1 MKRLLLC
8 IYLGLLL
15 LATGGVK
22 AQSGVFNPADP
33 DVVFTST
40 NQPAQPAWNS
50 IAKWGHTN
58 RLNWNPYSYGYRC
71 YWFNGVPFRVKFP
84 ASYQHGVSD
93 GKKYPMLI
101 FLHGLGERGTVYDN
115 EYQLRHGGQQHAQR
129 VNDGSFD
136 GFLLYPQNTDGFFSN
151 GAFDIIARFADS
163 MAKYIK
169 LDINRIVVSGL
180 SSGGQGSWG
189 FLAYNPK
196 LFAAAMPISA
206 ASLGYIS
213 PMNSH
218 ITVPIWIANG
228 GLDPAPAPYTV
239 TEVIT
244 AYKDRGGN
252 IRQFFYPNGGHGIW
266 GNFWNEPDYFPGL
279 SSFHKANPHVFF
291 GRTEFC
297 PGDPV
302 SVRMGLQAGFAAYEW
317 RKDGVTIPGA
327 TGNEYTTT
335 TFGTYQARFKRTA
348 TSDWTEWSPKPVVV
362 QIKAATITPPIT
374 ISGLRSKVL
383 PAPDGST
390 TVPLSVPDNY
400 VSYEWRRVSDNAL
413 VGNTPEINVGPGSY
427 RVKVNEEFGCT
438 SSFSPDFVVLNASGP
453 NTPDGATNASALP
466 LSNTALQL
474 NWSDNPSPV
483 NNETGFE
490 IYRSTTSGGPYSL
503 ITITAA
509 DVLTYTDQNLP
520 PATKYYY
527 LVRSIN
533 NNGAGPNSPE
543 FSGTTLS
550 DNQLPTAPG
559 NLYVSNTSRSSVSLR
574 WTASTDDVGIAKYD
588 VFINGNKAYSTSSTE
603 FTVNGLVTG
612 NTYAFTVKARD
623 IAGNL
628 SPASNQVSAVVR
640 LNGLYYR
647 YYEGNWTTLPDFNTL
662 TMVKNGLSATPDLA
676 VRNREDNFALIWEG
690 SIRITQAGTYFFRT
704 NSDDGSKLYLG
715 TLNGTV
721 SPYSHTAT
729 ALVNNDGAHG
739 PQDRTSSGVSLQVGT
754 YPIAITYFEATGGN
768 SITVSWRTPSS
779 GTSYSAIPA
788 SQFTDG
794 GASGTAP
801 TNPSNFTA
809 VTGGFDRINLNWTD
823 NSSNENGFEIWRST
837 DPNSGF
843 VTVGTAPANTTSFV
857 DSVALSPSTKYYYQL
872 RAVSI
877 GGQSGFVPVN
887 SAQANWKLNN
897 DYNDAS
903 PNGRTLTANSSP
915 TFSSADK
922 QEGSHS
928 VDLNGS
934 SQDLTIN
941 TAAGDYIRGG
951 FSAKTVSLWMKSDV
965 SNSNRGVFDLG
976 GSDDGLAIR
985 LNANQIVAGV
995 ASNNVRASISAA
1007 YNSTGWNHVALV
1019 YSTNT
1024 LILYVNGTQVAS
1036 NTSLSFSSIGTTTDG
1051 SMIGDDNGTTA
1062 LNTTFGNFDGKIDN
1076 FAIYGSALDATQ
1088 IQQLMNNEFDLVF
1101 ATTSPLPPVPGAPT
1115 SLSATGISAN
1125 SIELSWNDNS
1135 SNETEFEVWRSV
1147 GNNTNFR
1154 LLATRGS
1161 NAGATATYVDEG
1173 LFSNVLYYY
1182 EVRAKGAGGLSGY
1195 SNEASSRT
1203 LNTLPVLNA
1212 VNNFTIRYEMPFVLN
1227 VTATDGD
1234 GESMTLDAGSL
1245 PSFAVF
1251 APTGNGTGTITFNAA
1266 LSDLGSYP
1274 IRVIVTDVQG
1284 GKDTADFTVTVNS
1297 NYVPTINA
1305 VTNVTLDEGSVQVRN
1320 LTANDQDG
1328 NGSLVWDGTGLPSFV
1343 QLTDLGNGQA
1353 TLTVSPGYAAAG
1365 VYNVNLKVD
1374 DGSGGSGTRPLV
1386 ITVNNKEPGGGIYY
1400 VNMLNPGY
1408 QAAPSPW
1415 NNVSST
1421 AAVTLA
1427 NQAGQ
1432 TGTVQ
1437 FSILSAPWNSWY
1449 EGATTGNN
1457 SGIVPDAV
1465 IRDYFYFGIFGA
1477 PETVQFRLAGLP
1489 SGYKYNL
1496 RIMGSSRWT
1505 GTANNGSTVY
1515 TIGAQSVTL
1524 NVQNNSQ
1531 NMAVFTGLNPD
1542 ANGYITVTMSK
1553 APGTPV
1559 GYLNG
1564 LILEQVFDDGTAP
1577 VLPTNLSAQN
1587 QPDGTVKLQWNDVAY
1602 NELRYEVYRSTSEN
1616 GTYTLLNPGADNANT
1631 TSYVDGSVL
1640 SSTTYYYKIAAV
1652 NGYGSSGQTDPV
1664 SIATVNKAP
1673 VLPALANVFV
1683 KSSNVFNVNV
1693 NGSDDPGDV
1702 LNVSVTNLPA
1712 FASFTPSGNGTGTIS
1727 IAPGSDDLG
1736 IFKDVKV
1743 TVTDNS
1749 GLSVDRLFDITVT
1762 DNGTRSWYVNFVG
1775 TKGTAEGAQ
1784 PWNDVSG
1791 FPFNNL
1797 VVSNLRDDNNA
1808 TTPTGLRLVQGWS
1821 EGWNGGMVTGNNS
1834 GVFSDNVLKS
1844 SIYDGNTTAKNIELT
1859 GLNPAKRYNVAIL
1872 SSNNSGFST
1881 QATWTSGAQSKV
1893 FNAAHN
1899 STKLIQLNGLTP
1911 NASGVI
1917 TVTGT
1922 KASTATYIFMNAL
1935 VVEEYD
1941 ASNTPIRPLRLFTQ
1955 AEGLKVKLEW
1965 SDRSYNETG
1974 FEIWRSANGGAY
1986 SLLTTVAAN
1995 VETYTD
2001 NGVTANTRYYYRIR
2015 AINGGIQSG
2024 YSNSSAAMVSEK
2036 ITYINLNL
2044 TNPAAAPWN
2053 NTNKTPLAGEQVSNF
2068 NDNGGINT
2076 GVGLVITQDF
2086 GGAFDQGLTGG
2097 TTYPDAVMLTSWWVE
2112 GRGDETGILKLV
2124 NLNQAKHYRVGITG
2138 SSNWSGDFSGIY
2150 TINGTHRYLNTH
2162 KNQNKAIYFENVVPN
2177 ENGEITISMTGE
2189 SFANWAFWGAII
2201 LESYD
2206 DDGGNGEP
2214 VISNRTGNLSG
2225 NVTAEPADVN
2235 RRGTQ
2240 QDEVVP
2246 ELISGLK
2253 VYPNP
2258 FVNDLRVQFK
2268 LESSVEKLSV
2278 HLLDIS
2284 GKVIYRKEL
2293 GALGAGTQSLQIGN
2307 GGELSSLKTGVYIL
2321 RITGSNGTTWFYK
2334 LMKR

>member
-1 MKRLLLC
+1 MKKFLLC
-8 IYLGLLL
+8 VFLGMFLFM
-15 LATGGVK
+15 TGGVK
-22 AQSGVFNPADP
+22 AQTGVFNPADP
-33 DVVFTST
+33 DVVFTTT

-84 ASYQHGVSD
+84 KSYAHNVAD

-129 VNDGSFD
+129 VDDGTFD

-163 MAKYIK
+163 MAKHIK
-169 LDINRIVVSGL
+169 LDINRVVVSGL

-189 FLAYNPK
+189 FLAYNPR

-206 ASLGYIS
+206 ASLGYIA

-239 TEVIT
+239 NEVIT
-244 AYKDRGGN
+244 AYENLGGN

-266 GNFWNEPDYFPGL
+266 GNFWNDPDYFPGL

-302 SVRMGLQAGFAAYEW
+302 SVRMGLQAGFNAYQW
-317 RKDGVTIPGA
+317 RKDGVVIPGA

-335 TFGTYQARFKRTA
+335 TFGTYDARFRRTA
-348 TSDWTEWSPKPVVV
+348 TGEWSDWSPSPVVV
-362 QIKAATITPPIT
+362 QMKAPTITPPIA
-374 ISGLRSKVL
+374 ISGLRSNVL

-390 TVPLSVPDNY
+390 TVPLSVPDDY

-413 VGNTPEINVGPGSY
+413 VGNTAVVNVGPGAY

-438 SSFSPDFVVLNASGP
+438 SSFSPDFTVINATGS
-453 NTPDGATNASALP
+453 NLPDGASSASALP
-466 LSNTALQL
+466 TSNTSLQL
-474 NWSDNPSPV
+474 NWSENPNPL

-490 IYRSTTSGGPYSL
+490 IYRSTTSGGPYTL
-503 ITITAA
+503 IAITAA
-509 DVLTYTDQNLP
+509 DVLTYADNNLL

-527 LVRSIN
+527 LIRSIN
-533 NNGAGPNSPE
+533 NNGAGPNTPE
-543 FSGTTLS
+543 FNGTTLS
-550 DNQLPTAPG
+550 DSQLPSAPS
-559 NLYVSNTSRSSVSLR
+559 NLYVGNTSRSSVTLR
-574 WTASTDDVGIAKYD
+574 WGASTDDVGIARYD
-588 VFINGNKAYSTSSTE
+588 IYINGSKAYSTSNLE

-612 NTYAFTVKARD
+612 NTYAFTVRARD

-647 YYEGNWTTLPDFNTL
+647 YVEGNWSVLPDFNTL
-662 TMVKNGLSATPDLA
+662 TPLETGVSATPDINVA
-676 VRNREDNFALIWEG
+676 NRADNFGIVWEG
-690 SIRITQAGTYFFRT
+690 SIRITQAGNYFFRT

-721 SPYSHTAT
+721 SPYSHAGT
-729 ALVNNDGAHG
+729 ALVSNDGLHG
-739 PQDRTSSGVSLQVGT
+739 AQNATSASVNLQVGT
-754 YPIAITYFEATGGN
+754 YPIAIAYFEATGGN
-768 SITVSWRTPSS
+768 SITVSWRTPST
-779 GTSYSAIPA
+779 GTSYVTIPSA
-788 SQFTDG
+788 QFTDG
-794 GASGTAP
+794 GSGGTSPAA
-801 TNPSNFTA
+801 PSNFTA
-809 VTGGFDRINLNWTD
+809 TSGGFDRINLNWTD
-823 NSSNENGFEIWRST
+823 NSNNENGFEVWRST
-837 DPNSGF
+837 NSETGF
-843 VTVGTAPANTTSFV
+843 VIVGNASANSTSFV
-857 DSVALSPSTKYYYQL
+857 DSLDLDPSTRYYYQL

-877 GGQSGFVPVN
+877 GGQSSFAPVN
-887 SAQANWKLNN
+887 TAEANWKFNN
-897 DYNDAS
+897 NYNDAS
-903 PNGRTLTANSSP
+903 PNGRTLSANSSP
-915 TFSSADK
+915 TFNSGDK
-922 QEGSHS
+922 QEGSHA

-934 SQDLTIN
+934 SQDLTVN
-941 TAAGDYIRGG
+941 TAAGDYLRGG
-951 FSAKTVSLWMKSDV
+951 YNAKTVALWMRSDV
-965 SNSNRGVFDLG
+965 SNSNRGIFDLG
-976 GSDDGLAIR
+976 GADDGLALR

-995 ASNNVRASISAA
+995 ASNNVRATISAPFT
-1007 YNSTGWNHVALV
+1007 STGWNHVALV
-1019 YSTNT
+1019 YSGST
-1024 LILYVNGTQVAS
+1024 IRLYVNGSEVAS
-1036 NTSLSFSSIGTTTDG
+1036 NTGLLFSSIGTTTDA
-1051 SMIGDDNGTTA
+1051 SMIGDDNGGTA
-1062 LNTTFGNFDGKIDN
+1062 LNTTFGNFDGRIDN
-1076 FAIYGSALDATQ
+1076 FSIYGSALNATQ
-1088 IQQLMNNEFDLVF
+1088 IQALMNGEFDLVS
-1101 ATTSPLPPVPGAPT
+1101 AVTDPLPPAPGAPT
-1115 SLSATGISAN
+1115 SLVASGVSAQ

-1135 SNETEFEVWRSV
+1135 NNETEFEIFRSV
-1147 GNNTNFR
+1147 GDNTNYR

-1161 NAGATATYVDEG
+1161 NAGATATYIDEG

-1182 EVRAKGAGGLSGY
+1182 QVRAKGAGGLS
-1195 SNEASSRT
+1195 SFSTEASSRT
-1203 LNTLPVLNA
+1203 LNTVPVINQVA
-1212 VNNFTIRYEMPFVLN
+1212 DFTIRYDVPYVLN
-1227 VTATDGD
+1227 LTATDGD
-1234 GESMTLDAGSL
+1234 GESMTLDPGTL

-1251 APTGNGTGTITFNAA
+1251 NPTGNGTGTITFSAA
-1266 LSDLGSYP
+1266 LSHLGSYP
-1274 IRVIVTDVQG
+1274 VRVIVTDVQG
-1284 GKDTADFTVTVNS
+1284 GKDTADFVVTVNS
-1297 NYVPTINA
+1297 NYVPVINA
-1305 VTNVTLDEGSVQVRN
+1305 VTNVTLDEGAVQVRN

-1328 NGSLVWDGTGLPSFV
+1328 NGSLVWDGTGLPAFV
-1343 QLTDLGNGQA
+1343 QLNDLGNGQA
-1353 TLTVSPGYAAAG
+1353 TLTVSPGFASAG
-1365 VYNVNLKVD
+1365 VYNVELKVN
-1374 DGSGGSGTRPLV
+1374 DGNGGSGTRALV
-1386 ITVNNKEPGGGIYY
+1386 ITVNDKDPGGGVYY

-1415 NNVSST
+1415 NNISST
-1421 AAVTLA
+1421 ATATLTSE
-1427 NQAGQ
+1427 AGQ
-1432 TGTVQ
+1432 SGPVT

-1465 IRDYFYFGIFGA
+1465 IRDYYYFGIFGA

-1489 SGYKYNL
+1489 LGYKYNL

-1515 TIGAQSVTL
+1515 TIGAQSQTL

-1531 NMAVFTGLNPD
+1531 NMAVFTGLTAD
-1542 ANGYITVTMSK
+1542 ANGFITVTMSK

-1564 LILEQVFDDGTAP
+1564 LILEQVFDDGTTP
-1577 VLPTNLSAQN
+1577 VLPTGLTAQN
-1587 QPDGTVKLQWNDVAY
+1587 QPDGSVRLQWNDVAY
-1602 NELRYEVYRSTSEN
+1602 NELRYNVYRSTTEN
-1616 GTYTLLNPGADNANT
+1616 GVYTLLNPGADNANT
-1631 TSYVDGSVL
+1631 TSYIDASVL
-1640 SSTTYYYKIAAV
+1640 SSTTYYYKIEAV
-1652 NGYGSSGQTDPV
+1652 NGYGPSGQTTAV
-1664 SIATVNKAP
+1664 NVTTVNKAP
-1673 VLPALANVFV
+1673 VLPAIGGVFV
-1683 KSSNVFNVNV
+1683 KTGNVVNVNV
-1693 NGSDDPGDV
+1693 NGSDDIGDV
-1702 LNVSVTNLPA
+1702 LTVSVTNLPA

-1727 IAPGSDDLG
+1727 VSPGSDDLG

-1743 TVTDNS
+1743 TVTDNA
-1749 GLSVDRLFDITVT
+1749 GLSVERLFDITVT
-1762 DNGTRSWYVNFVG
+1762 DNATRSWYVNFVG
-1775 TKGTAEGAQ
+1775 TKGTAEGVQ

-1808 TTPTGLRLVQGWS
+1808 NTPTGLRLVQGWS

-1917 TVTGT
+1917 SVSGT
-1922 KASTATYIFMNAL
+1922 KAAGATYIFMNAL
-1935 VVEEYD
+1935 VLEEYD
-1941 ASNTPIRPLRLFTQ
+1941 ASTTPIRPLRLFAQ
-1955 AEGLKVKLEW
+1955 AEGLRVKLEW

-1974 FEIWRSANGGAY
+1974 FEVWRSESGGSY
-1986 SLLTTVAAN
+1986 SLLTTLAAN
-1995 VETYTD
+1995 VEAYTD
-2001 NGVTANTRYYYRIR
+2001 NSVLANRRYHYRIR

-2024 YSNSSAAMVSEK
+2024 YSNSASAYVAEK
-2036 ITYINLNL
+2036 TTYINLNL

-2053 NTNKTPLAGEQVSNF
+2053 NTNKTPLTGEQVSNF

-2076 GVGLVITQDF
+2076 GVGLIITQDF

-2124 NLNQAKHYRVGITG
+2124 NLNQAKHYRIGITG

-2150 TINGTHRYLNTH
+2150 TINGAHRYLNTH
-2162 KNQNKAIYFENVVPN
+2162 KNQNKTVYFENVVPN
-2177 ENGEITISMTGE
+2177 ENGEISISMTGE

-2206 DDGGNGEP
+2206 DDGGSGEP
-2214 VISNRTGNLSG
+2214 VISNRNGNLNG
-2225 NVTAEPADVN
+2225 NVTAEPADMN
-2235 RRGTQ
+2235 RRGAG
-2240 QDEVVP
+2240 QDDLAAEI
-2246 ELISGLK
+2246 LNGLK
-2253 VYPNP
+2253 AYPNP
-2258 FVNDLRVQFK
+2258 FVNELSVQFK
-2268 LESSVEKLSV
+2268 LETNVERMSV
-2278 HLLDIS
+2278 HLMDIS
-2284 GKVIYRKEL
+2284 GKVVYKKEL
-2293 GALGAGTQSLQIGN
+2293 GALTAGTQSLQIGS
-2307 GGELSSLKTGVYIL
+2307 GGELTSLKSGVYLL

-2334 LMKR
+2334 LMRK